1 MTLTSEPGTVAVI
14 FVSRLVEDPIAY
26 GVMAVAMERLAAEQ
40 PGYRGFRSV
49 RDAETREG
57 ISISYW
63 ADEASAVNWKANAEH
78 QVAQLKSGSWYD
90 MYEVEVATVIRSY
103 RSPRERE

>member
-1 MTLTSEPGTVAVI
+1 MSEPGTIAVI
-14 FVSRLVEDPIAY
+14 FVSRLVEDPVGY
-26 GVMAVAMERLAAEQ
+26 GQMADDMERLAAEQ

-49 RDAETREG
+49 RDPVTREG

-63 ADEASAVNWKANAEH
+63 ADEASAANWKANAEH
-78 QVAQLKSGSWYD
+78 LVAQLKSRSWYSNH
-90 MYEVEVATVIRSY
+90 EVEVATVIRSY